1 MLPIVDRPLIEWV
14 LGRLGRQGVDE
25 AVLSLGYRPTAF
37 VDAYP
42 DGVCAGVK
50 VSFAV
55 DPEPLGTA
63 GGIKHAAIEAG
74 IDERFV
80 AVNGD
85 VLTDLDLSSLLGF
98 HSLRDAEATISLHRV
113 ADPSRFGVVPTDDQG
128 RVTAFVEK
136 PPAGQAVTDLING
149 GTYVLEPSV
158 LDRIPLGRPVSIE
171 RETFPEMVAE
181 GTLYALSDNGVYW
194 LDTGTPEQYL
204 QAQLDVLDGL
214 RGEPPRAVAAG
225 AYVSAGAFVA
235 RSVVQRGARIENGA
249 SVVDSVVMAGVEV
262 GRAAEVAMSVLAPG
276 VLVGAGAVLTDVV
289 LGDGVAVGAGE
300 RLAGV
305 RIPDP
310 SEGEEPE

>member
-25 AVLSLGYRPTAF
+25 AILSLGYRPDAF

-42 DGVCAGVK
+42 DSVCAGVK

-63 GGIKHAAIEAG
+63 GGIRYAATEAG

-85 VLTDLDLSSLLGF
+85 VLTDLDLASLLGF
-98 HSLRDAEATISLHRV
+98 HELRGAEATISLHRV
-113 ADPSRFGVVPTDDQG
+113 ADPSRFGVVPTDGQG

-136 PPAGQAVTDLING
+136 PQPGEASTDLING

-158 LDRIPLGRPVSIE
+158 LGRIPTDGAVSIE
-171 RETFPEMVAE
+171 RETFPELVAA
-181 GTLYALSDNGVYW
+181 GTLFALADNGVYW
-194 LDTGTPEQYL
+194 LDTGTPAQYL

-214 RGEPPRAVAAG
+214 RGDAPRAVAAG
-225 AYVSAGAFVA
+225 AHISPGAFVA

-249 SVVDSVVMAGVEV
+249 SVVDSVVMADVHVQRG
-262 GRAAEVAMSVLAPG
+262 AEVATSVLSPR
-276 VLVGAGAVLTDVV
+276 VVVGAGAVLTEVV
-289 LGDGVAVGAGE
+289 LGDGVVVAERE
-300 RLAGV
+300 RLARV

-310 SEGEEPE
+310 DSEPQ